1 MLDSIRFSIPQDILY
16 YKAYLSYLFRLWK
29 IRLTSTHIDRRT
41 VLSWLRSRNI
51 FFVVGLGRSGTNWLA
66 HLLMHDNKADVY
78 HEPFDETIPS
88 QYSYID
94 ESFPYNYFWNF
105 RIFEIYFR
113 ANKEARI
120 YGEVNSYLR
129 RFVKAIKVIIPNAKL
144 LYLVRDGRDVV
155 RSMYNRFTMMNNAYD
170 TRLIKPK
177 EGDPLYIGWKRLP
190 RFAKLCWYWTNE
202 NKNLLDELGEPIK
215 FELIVSDYEYLKER
229 VLKPLNLDIPYEIW
243 DRFRRIRLNIS
254 RRRLLPHWR
263 EWGVNMRYT
272 FEVICGEVMT
282 ELGYELNWSE

>member
-1 MLDSIRFSIPQDILY
+1 MLDSLRFSIPQDILY
-16 YKAYLSYLFRLWK
+16 SKAYLSYLYRVWKVRLLS
-29 IRLTSTHIDRRT
+29 INVDREA
-41 VLSWLRSRNI
+41 VLGWLRSRDI

-66 HLLMHDNKADVY
+66 HLLMFDDKADVY

-88 QYSYID
+88 QYAYID
-94 ESFPYNYFWNF
+94 ESFSYNYFWNF
-105 RIFEIYFR
+105 RIFEMYSR
-113 ANKEARI
+113 ANKNARI

-129 RFVKAIKVIIPNAKL
+129 RFVKAIKVIVPNAKL

-155 RSMYNRFTMMNNAYD
+155 RSMYNRFTMMDNAYD
-170 TRLIKPK
+170 TRLIKPR
-177 EGDPLYIGWKRLP
+177 GSDPLYRVWGRLS
-190 RFAKLCWYWTNE
+190 RFAKLCWYWASE
-202 NKNLLDELGEPIK
+202 NKNLLSELGEPIK

-229 VLKPLNLDIPYEIW
+229 VLRPLNLDIPYEVW

-263 EWGVNMRYT
+263 EWGVNMRKT